1 MRKTKNLNG
10 GVKMNAIEVI
20 NQIKDVAKQNSNRH
34 KSQKTRF
41 ITEDKIA
48 IGECFRQGDLYVF
61 RVGFDHPIGAE
72 VKRNQIADGVS
83 VGARHVLNGKFKVYE
98 GVEKPDCLNDVH
110 AKVSVGY
117 VFDAEE
123 TTVLGHPEHD
133 NYVFKFPCRWQV
145 VHQLDLRILKR
156 AAD

>member
-41 ITEDKIA
+41 ITEDKIS
-48 IGECFRQGDLYVF
+48 IGECF

-83 VGARHVLNGKFKVYE
+83 VGARHVLNGKFKVYD
-98 GVEKPDCLNDVH
+98 GVQKPFCLNAVH